1 MKSIIAV
8 LVALCVAAEEVRT
21 LKLPSVDLETHVNNE
36 RDSNSHSILNSSI
49 RTSSVNISTPFIGI
63 IWVAITCVVALILV
77 LYRRT
82 SKAIFN
88 LTGQVALLKKQAR
101 KDAT

>member
-1 MKSIIAV
+1 MNRIIAA
-8 LVALCVAAEEVRT
+8 LVALCLAVQGVRT
-21 LKLPSVDLETHVNNE
+21 LKLPSVDLETNVNNE
-36 RDSNSHSILNSSI
+36 RDTNSNSILNSSI

-63 IWVAITCVVALILV
+63 LWIAITCVVALILV

-82 SKAIFN
+82 AKAIFN
-88 LTGQVALLKKQAR
+88 LTAQIALLKKQVR